1 MKRSQSSG
9 RRLGNSDAV
18 CRGAMRSH
26 ALDQEAEIQ
35 NQYHGIYEQAL
46 ADILPGAVASIISN
60 LPQDNVRGASVS
72 QPYQGGLGV
81 NGKKPLGS

>member
-9 RRLGNSDAV
+9 RRPDSSDAV
-18 CRGAMRSH
+18 CRGAKRSH
-26 ALDQEAEIQ
+26 ALDQEAEIR
-35 NQYHGIYEQAL
+35 NRYPGIYGQAL
-46 ADILPGAVASIISN
+46 ADILPGAVTSIISN
-60 LPQDNVRGASVS
+60 LPEDKERGRSIS